1 MTGVVVVGTAVV
13 VVEAVAA
20 AAVEN
25 GGLFEP
31 DGGRVHV
38 LDPY

>member
-25 GGLFEP
+25 GDLFEP